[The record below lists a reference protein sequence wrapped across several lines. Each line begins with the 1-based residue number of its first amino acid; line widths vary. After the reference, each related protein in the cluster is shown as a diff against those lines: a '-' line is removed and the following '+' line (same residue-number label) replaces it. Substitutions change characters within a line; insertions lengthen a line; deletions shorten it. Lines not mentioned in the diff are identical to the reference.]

1 VDRVE
6 AERRVAAAP
15 VARLGTIG
23 PEGRV
28 DLVPCTFA
36 LVGDRLVTAVDH
48 KPKTT
53 RRLRRLANIAA
64 DPRITLLVDH
74 YDDDWDRL
82 WWVRVRGRA
91 EVVEA
96 GPDRTDA
103 VAALVAKYPQYAV
116 RAPDG
121 PAIVAT
127 VTDWTWWSATGR
139 SAPPAD
145 DGSA

>member
-1 VDRVE
+1 VDRAE

-15 VARLGTIG
+15 VGRLGTIG

-48 KPKTT
+48 KPKST
-53 RRLRRLANIAA
+53 RRLRRLANVVA

-74 YDDDWDRL
+74 YDDDWDQL
-82 WWVRVRGRA
+82 WWVRLRGRA
-91 EVVEA
+91 AVVEA
-96 GPDRTDA
+96 EPERSTAVGP
-103 VAALVAKYPQYAV
+103 LVAKYPQYAD

-127 VTDWTWWSATGR
+127 VTDWSWWSAGGDR
-139 SAPPAD
+139 
-145 DGSA
+145 G